1 MSSRGGA
8 ICNVAIGNWLSV
20 KGSTSERFWF
30 AVYLNNT
37 LNLEVTR
44 HNEAWAA
51 YEKFKLE
58 LVGTGGTGVR
68 A

>member
-1 MSSRGGA
+1 MKFLWHDRQVLL
-8 ICNVAIGNWLSV
+8 CHWLTV
-20 KGSTSERFWF
+20 KESTSENYWST
-30 AVYLNNT
+30 VYVQNT
-37 LNLEVTR
+37 LNLEVSR

-58 LVGTGGTGVR
+58 LVGTGTVGTR